1 MFINRL
7 YIVRAFNNK
16 PLPLSLFFKIISIS
30 VIIIKKREDKSNIN
44 NRNKDRNVLLY
55 L

>member
-1 MFINRL
+1 MPINRL

-16 PLPLSLFFKIISIS
+16 PLSSSSFFKAAGISAII
-30 VIIIKKREDKSNIN
+30 VKKGEDKSNIN
-44 NRNKDRNVLLY
+44 SKNKGKNVLPY